1 MIIFKGKIS
10 GVLFVFNRGTKD
22 NHMLNQLQSQR
33 LQHKILPHHI
43 ALLNLLHLD
52 SLSLDQ
58 RIEDEINENPAL
70 EEISNPED
78 DLNDKV
84 SKETVQDFQN
94 WEEYVYDDI
103 PDYKT
108 EYENYL
114 PEDKMPDRQIAETMD
129 FREELKN
136 QFRFTELDEKK
147 YKLADFIID
156 SLDENGFLNQDME
169 SIAEEISF
177 KQNNWIHREELE
189 PVLKIIQKLDPV
201 GCGSGNLGEFFLIQ
215 LAKLDTQTSNVSTAI
230 ELVRHHYM
238 DLHACNI
245 EKIRKNMKMKDGE
258 MKEVLQLL
266 ASLKTRPFSG
276 SANINQI
283 NNRVFPDF
291 IITVEADEVMG
302 SLARQKSASL
312 HINQTWASTV
322 QQMDVNKR
330 TDRGTRQYMR
340 SKLASAQWFIK
351 AIQER
356 ESNMLKVIKAVIHFQ
371 TEYFKYGDTMQL
383 KPMVLKNIAEIVGL
397 DISTVS
403 RITCNKYADTPF
415 GMILLKD
422 LFTEGLSNKEGTIV
436 SNKVIQ
442 TIVEDVVKKEDKQ
455 NPFTDQQL
463 ADILSHQ
470 GYIIARRTIA
480 KYRDQLNIPVAQMRS
495 LFNS

>member
-1 MIIFKGKIS
+1 
-10 GVLFVFNRGTKD
+10 
-22 NHMLNQLQSQR
+22 MLNQLQSQK

-52 SLSLDQ
+52 SLSLEQ

-70 EEISNPED
+70 EETANPD
-78 DLNDKV
+78 DDGTDKF

-94 WEEYVYDDI
+94 WEEYGYDDI

-114 PEDKMPDRQIAETMD
+114 PADKMPDRQIAEAVD
-129 FREELKN
+129 FRDELKK
-136 QFRFTELDEKK
+136 QFRFAELDESK

-156 SLDENGFLNQDME
+156 SLDEFGFLGNDLE

-177 KQNNWIHREELE
+177 KQNIWVHGHELE
-189 PVLKIIQKLDPV
+189 PVLKKIQDLDPL
-201 GCGSGNLGEFFLIQ
+201 GCGSRNLGEFFLIQ
-215 LAKLDTQTSNVSTAI
+215 LKKRKDESPEHTMAL
-230 ELVRHHYM
+230 ELVNYHFN

-245 EKIRKNMKMKDGE
+245 EKIRREMKLRDGDL
-258 MKEVLQLL
+258 KEVLQLL

-276 SANINQI
+276 STNTIQV
-283 NNRVFPDF
+283 NNTVFPDF
-291 IITVEADEVMG
+291 IITVEADEIFV
-302 SLARQKSASL
+302 SLARQRSASL
-312 HINQTWASTV
+312 HVNQTWAETV
-322 QQMDVNKR
+322 HHMDNDKT

-351 AIQER
+351 AIRER
-356 ESNMLKVIKAVIHFQ
+356 ESNMLKVIRAIVQFQ

-383 KPMVLKNIAEIVGL
+383 KPMVLKNIAELVGL

-422 LFTEGLSNKEGTIV
+422 LFTEGLSNKEGTVI
-436 SNKVIQ
+436 SNRVIQ
-442 TIVEDVVKKEDKQ
+442 TIVEEVVQKEDKKK
-455 NPFTDQQL
+455 PYTDQQL
-463 ADILSHQ
+463 ADILSGK
-470 GYIIARRTIA
+470 GYIVARRTIA
-480 KYRDQLNIPVAQMRS
+480 KYRDQLNIPVAQMRA
-495 LFNS
+495 LFN

>member
-1 MIIFKGKIS
+1 
-10 GVLFVFNRGTKD
+10 
-22 NHMLNQLQSQR
+22 MLNQLQSQK

-52 SLSLDQ
+52 SLSLEQ

-70 EEISNPED
+70 EETANPD
-78 DLNDKV
+78 DDGTDKF

-94 WEEYVYDDI
+94 WEEYGYDDI

-114 PEDKMPDRQIAETMD
+114 PADKMPDRQIAEAVD
-129 FREELKN
+129 FREELKK
-136 QFRFTELDEKK
+136 QFRFAELDESK

-156 SLDENGFLNQDME
+156 SLDEFGFLGNDLE

-177 KQNNWIHREELE
+177 KQNIWVHGHELE
-189 PVLKIIQKLDPV
+189 PVLKKIQDLDPL
-201 GCGSGNLGEFFLIQ
+201 GCGSRNLGEFFLIQ
-215 LAKLDTQTSNVSTAI
+215 LKKRKDSSPEHAMAL
-230 ELVRHHYM
+230 ELVNYHFN

-245 EKIRKNMKMKDGE
+245 EKIRREMKLRDGDL
-258 MKEVLQLL
+258 KEVLQLL

-276 SANINQI
+276 STNTIQV
-283 NNRVFPDF
+283 NNTVFPDF
-291 IITVEADEVMG
+291 IITVEADEVFV
-302 SLARQKSASL
+302 SLARQRSASL
-312 HINQTWASTV
+312 HVNQTWAETV
-322 QQMDVNKR
+322 HHMDNDKT

-351 AIQER
+351 AIRER
-356 ESNMLKVIKAVIHFQ
+356 ESNMLKVIKAIVQFQ

-383 KPMVLKNIAEIVGL
+383 KPMVLKNIAELVGL

-422 LFTEGLSNKEGTIV
+422 LFTEGLSNKEGTVI
-436 SNKVIQ
+436 SNRVIQ
-442 TIVEDVVKKEDKQ
+442 TIVEEVVQKEDKKK
-455 NPFTDQQL
+455 PYTDQQL
-463 ADILSHQ
+463 ADILSGK
-470 GYIIARRTIA
+470 GYIVARRTIA
-480 KYRDQLNIPVAQMRS
+480 KYRDQLNIPVAQMRA
-495 LFNS
+495 LFN

>member
-1 MIIFKGKIS
+1 
-10 GVLFVFNRGTKD
+10 
-22 NHMLNQLQSQR
+22 MLNQLQSQK

-52 SLSLDQ
+52 SLSLEQ

-70 EEISNPED
+70 EENNNSD
-78 DLNDKV
+78 DSLNDKF

-94 WEEYVYDDI
+94 WEEYGYDDI

-114 PEDKMPDRQIAETMD
+114 PADKMPDRQIAESVD
-129 FREELKN
+129 FRDELKK
-136 QFRFTELDEKK
+136 QYRFADLDENQ

-156 SLDENGFLNQDME
+156 SLNENGFLTQDLE
-169 SIAEEISF
+169 TIAEEISF
-177 KQNNWIHREELE
+177 KQNIWVQADELE
-189 PVLKIIQKLDPV
+189 PVLKNIQELDPV
-201 GCGSGNLGEFFLIQ
+201 GCGSRHLGEFFLIQ
-215 LAKLDTQTSNVSTAI
+215 LTKLNNNSPRYLSAL
-230 ELVRHHYM
+230 ELVRDHFP

-245 EKIRKNMKMKDGE
+245 EKIRRDMKMRDNE
-258 MKEVLQLL
+258 VKEVLQL
-266 ASLKTRPFSG
+266 
-276 SANINQI
+276 
-283 NNRVFPDF
+283 FPDF
-291 IITVEADEVMG
+291 IITVEADEVLV
-302 SLARQKSASL
+302 SLARQRSATL
-312 HINQTWASTV
+312 HVNQTWAETV
-322 QQMDVNKR
+322 QHMDNDKT

-351 AIQER
+351 AIRER
-356 ESNMLKVIKAVIHFQ
+356 ESNMLKVIKAIVNFQ

-422 LFTEGLSNKEGTIV
+422 LFTEGLSNKEGTII

-442 TIVEDVVKKEDKQ
+442 TIVEEVVNKEDKKK
-455 NPFTDQQL
+455 PYTDQQL
-463 ADILSHQ
+463 ADILSGK
-470 GYIIARRTIA
+470 GYIVARRTIA
-480 KYRDQLNIPVAQMRS
+480 KYRDQLNIPVAQMRA
-495 LFNS
+495 LFN